1 MAVRDLPPV
10 SETVVA
16 RSRLSG
22 ALQVVRGWF
31 GLPQV
36 RIAASITAV
45 AYLLVRLSLML
56 TSSDPILG
64 ADARTYWSAPL
75 DNPYPGPQLGFPG
88 AYLYPP
94 PFIQALSPL
103 RLLPFEVF
111 HAAWALIGAGALVF
125 LVGPVGA
132 ALAITFLPFVFRDL
146 LVGNI
151 HLMLAAAIVI
161 GLRHPATWAFP
172 ILTKI
177 TPGVGVLWF
186 AARREWRSAMIAVG
200 TAAMIAA
207 VSFAIG
213 PDMWVA
219 WLARMRG
226 DTGTAGETY
235 LLVLVA
241 RVGAAAMLVVIAG
254 LIGRAWLIP
263 IAVLVSLPIL
273 WPDSLAILLACF
285 PLIASGARRRPG
297 RSSGAVPD

>member
-1 MAVRDLPPV
+1 MNESD
-10 SETVVA
+10 VA
-16 RSRLSG
+16 RSRPSG
-22 ALQVVRGWF
+22 ALGTVRSWVGRP
-31 GLPQV
+31 GV
-36 RIAASITAV
+36 RIAVGLIAV
-45 AYLLVRLSLML
+45 AYVLIRLAMML

-75 DNPYPGPQLGFPG
+75 DNPYPGPQLGLPG

-111 HAAWALIGAGALVF
+111 HALWALIGAGALVF

-151 HLMLAAAIVI
+151 HLMLAATIVI
-161 GLRHPATWAFP
+161 GLRHPAAWAFP

-186 AARREWRSAMIAVG
+186 LARREWRSALIALG
-200 TAAMIAA
+200 TAAIIAA
-207 VSFAIG
+207 VSFAAG
-213 PDMWVA
+213 PDLWVA
-219 WLARMRG
+219 WLDRMRG
-226 DTGTAGETY
+226 DTGTAGNTY
-235 LLVLVA
+235 LFVLVA
-241 RVGAAAMLVVIAG
+241 RIGAAALLVIVAG

-285 PLIASGARRRPG
+285 PLIATDRRRRQDDAIG
-297 RSSGAVPD
+297 SSHA

>member
-1 MAVRDLPPV
+1 M
-10 SETVVA
+10 SETGVA
-16 RSRLSG
+16 RSRPSG
-22 ALQVVRGWF
+22 ALGTVRRWV
-31 GLPQV
+31 GLPRV
-36 RIAASITAV
+36 RIAAGLIAI
-45 AYLLVRLSLML
+45 AYVLIRLVLML

-75 DNPYPGPQLGFPG
+75 DNPYPGPQLGLPG

-111 HAAWALIGAGALVF
+111 HALWALIGAGALVF

-161 GLRHPATWAFP
+161 GLRHPAAWAFP

-186 AARREWRSAMIAVG
+186 FARREWRSAVIAVG
-200 TAAMIAA
+200 TAAIIAA

-213 PDMWVA
+213 PDLWFA

-226 DTGTAGETY
+226 DTGTAGDTY

-241 RVGAAAMLVVIAG
+241 RVGAAALLVVVAG

-263 IAVLVSLPIL
+263 IAVLVS
-273 WPDSLAILLACF
+273 SRSCGQT
-285 PLIASGARRRPG
+285 ASRFFSPA
-297 RSSGAVPD
+297 SH

>member
-1 MAVRDLPPV
+1 MREAG
-10 SETVVA
+10 VVQ
-16 RSRLSG
+16 SRPSG
-22 ALQVVRGWF
+22 VLGMLRGWV
-31 GLPQV
+31 GLPKV
-36 RIAASITAV
+36 RIAAGLIAV
-45 AYLLVRLSLML
+45 AYLLVRLALML

-64 ADARTYWSAPL
+64 ADARTYWGAPL
-75 DNPYPGPQLGFPG
+75 DNPYPGPQLGLPG

-94 PFIQALSPL
+94 PFIQALAPL

-111 HAAWALIGAGALVF
+111 HAAWALIGAAALVF

-161 GLRHPATWAFP
+161 GLRQPAAWAFP

-177 TPGVGVLWF
+177 TPGIGVLWF
-186 AARREWRSAMIAVG
+186 VARREWRSAAIAVG
-200 TAAMIAA
+200 TAAVIAA

-213 PDMWVA
+213 PDLWFA
-219 WLARMRG
+219 WIDRMRG
-226 DTGTAGETY
+226 DTGTAGGTY
-235 LLVLVA
+235 LVVLVA
-241 RVGAAAMLVVIAG
+241 RGGVAAVLVFVAG

-285 PLIASGARRRPG
+285 PLIAAHRNGRRG
-297 RSSGAVPD
+297 DASEVSSA

>member
-1 MAVRDLPPV
+1 V
-10 SETVVA
+10 SESGVASSRPRGAVGTVRTWA
-16 RSRLSG
+16 
-22 ALQVVRGWF
+22 AL
-31 GLPQV
+31 PKV
-36 RIAASITAV
+36 RIAAALIAV
-45 AYLLVRLSLML
+45 AYVLIRLVLML

-64 ADARTYWSAPL
+64 ADARTYWGAPL
-75 DNPYPGPQLGFPG
+75 DNPYPGPQLGLPG

-111 HAAWALIGAGALVF
+111 HALWALIGAGALVF

-161 GLRHPATWAFP
+161 GLRFPAAWGFP

-186 AARREWRSAMIAVG
+186 LARREWRSAVIAIG
-200 TAAMIAA
+200 TAAIIAG

-213 PDMWVA
+213 PDLWVA

-226 DTGTAGETY
+226 DTGTAGDTY

-241 RVGAAAMLVVIAG
+241 RVGAAALLVVVAG
-254 LIGRAWLIP
+254 IIGRAWLIP
-263 IAVLVSLPIL
+263 IAVLMSLPIL

-285 PLIASGARRRPG
+285 PLIATDRRR
-297 RSSGAVPD
+297 RRVDAAASSHA

>member
-1 MAVRDLPPV
+1 M
-10 SETVVA
+10 SEAGVG
-16 RSRLSG
+16 RSRTSG
-22 ALQVVRGWF
+22 ALGMVRRWGAHPRVRTAA
-31 GLPQV
+31 GL
-36 RIAASITAV
+36 IAV
-45 AYLLVRLSLML
+45 AYVLIRLALML

-64 ADARTYWSAPL
+64 ADARTYWGAPL
-75 DNPYPGPQLGFPG
+75 DNPYPGPQLGLPG

-111 HAAWALIGAGALVF
+111 HALWALIGAGALVF

-161 GLRHPATWAFP
+161 GLRHPAAWAFP

-186 AARREWRSAMIAVG
+186 LARREWRSAVIAVG
-200 TAAMIAA
+200 TAAIIAA
-207 VSFAIG
+207 VSFALA
-213 PDMWVA
+213 PDLWFE
-219 WLARMRG
+219 WLGRMRG
-226 DTGTAGETY
+226 DTGTAGDTY
-235 LLVLVA
+235 LMVLVT
-241 RVGAAAMLVVIAG
+241 RLGAAALLVVVAG

-285 PLIASGARRRPG
+285 PLIATDRRR
-297 RSSGAVPD
+297 RRVDAVASSHA